1 MNLESA
7 LKNKFSVLFVAVLLL
22 VSVMPFVTG
31 RLGILVPLL
40 LVTLM
45 VGVIRTLNLSKP
57 VIYFCGLVGLTA
69 MVLHVTAILTGTFGD
84 QQAGIDWLIL
94 GALIC
99 YSIFLAIGIA
109 GLLSGILGKHT
120 ITHDTVQGSL
130 AVYLLIGILWALLY
144 RIVYVL
150 KPSEFADTI
159 YPGMFP
165 EFLYF
170 SFTTLTTLGYG
181 DISPL
186 GPISRSLTTLE
197 AVAGPVFLTVL
208 VSRLVGHYVSR
219 SSDQT
224 IGKRDAD

>member
-1 MNLESA
+1 LNLESA

-31 RLGILVPLL
+31 KLGVLVPLL
-40 LVTLM
+40 LVILM
-45 VGVIRTLNLSKP
+45 VGIIRTLNLSKP
-57 VIYFCGLVGLTA
+57 VIYFCGLVGLAA
-69 MVLHVTAILTGTFGD
+69 MVLHMTAVLTGTFGD
-84 QQAGIDWLIL
+84 QQTGFEWLIL

-181 DISPL
+181 DISPV
-186 GPISRSLTTLE
+186 GPISRALTTLE
-197 AVAGPVFLTVL
+197 AIAGPVFLTVL

-219 SSDQT
+219 SSD
-224 IGKRDAD
+224 